1 MAMSQEQQKQ
11 VLLAVMLVVGFPYV
25 WWTYLMSPTLGKI
38 KVTTEENRRLE
49 DELESLKRTAARL
62 NALERER
69 DALLVEVGKA
79 EKKLPKE
86 RNLEEIIR
94 IVTEHS
100 QRQKVFINTFTPEGE
115 RPQNYFV
122 EVPFGISFTANFNSL
137 GRFLAVLGQQ
147 ERIMAARN
155 VTISFSPNAQRG
167 HTVSGSFSL
176 LSYIFRG

>member
-11 VLLAVMLVVGFPYV
+11 ILFAVVLVVGFPYV

-38 KVTTEENRRLE
+38 NVTQQDNRRLE

-62 NALERER
+62 NALEKER

-79 EKKLPKE
+79 EKKLPKQ

-94 IVTEHS
+94 TVTEQS
-100 QRQKVFINTFTPEGE
+100 IRQKIFINTFSPEGE

-122 EVPFGISFTANFNSL
+122 EIPFGISFTANFNSL

-155 VTISFSPNAQRG
+155 VSLSFTANPQRG
-167 HTVSGSFSL
+167 HTVSGTFSL
-176 LSYIFRG
+176 LTYIFKG